1 MESKSPACRSPRVS
15 SQQKSEALV
24 RAAREVFAKQGLHVP
39 LDEIAQRAGVS
50 RTTMRKHFPDRA
62 SLFAAIFKENVN
74 HLERLVREIGSV
86 PDAFEKLMAAIIEQ
100 QAINRGFTELS
111 FYMGYGNS
119 IKEETAA
126 AFVRSIEES
135 LLRAR
140 MIIDEPLRRAKRAGR
155 VRADVD
161 IDDVELMVMMV
172 GSAVDHGPGI
182 PPSANGQRA
191 LMLLFDGLRPR

>member
-1 MESKSPACRSPRVS
+1 MEPKSPARRSSRAS
-15 SQQKSEALV
+15 SQQKGEALV
-24 RAAREVFAKQGLHVP
+24 RAAREVFARQGLNVP

-50 RTTMRKHFPDRA
+50 RTTMRRHFPDRA
-62 SLFAAIFKENVN
+62 SLFAAIFEENVN
-74 HLERLVREIGSV
+74 HLERLLRQIGDA

-111 FYMGYGNS
+111 FYMGYGHPT
-119 IKEETAA
+119 KEEAVTAFA
-126 AFVRSIEES
+126 QSIEES

-140 MIIDEPLRRAKRAGR
+140 MIIDEPLRRAKQAGR

-161 IDDVELMVMMV
+161 IDDVELVVMMV